1 MSFQSLEYLIFLPV
15 VFILYWT
22 LCRGSKT
29 LQNGL
34 IVAASLVFYGW
45 WDWRFLGLLLLTAF
59 STFFAGMWMGK
70 TEDEKKRKWINAGTI
85 VFNIGILFFFKYFN
99 FFLQSFSDAF
109 SLFGAE
115 VNVHT
120 LKILFFFFFCF
131 YTFSALSYSI
141 DVYQRQVEPTCDLLA
156 FLAYVTFFPSI
167 LSGPISRA
175 QKQLPQY
182 FQKRVFDYDK
192 AVSACK
198 IILLGGGNE
207 IVSRRSSWY
216 LCGCYLC

>member
-1 MSFQSLEYLIFLPV
+1 MTFQSLEYLIFLPV

-45 WDWRFLGLLLLTAF
+45 WDWRVLGLLLITAL
-59 STFFAGMWMGK
+59 STYLAGMLMNK
-70 TEDEKKRKWINAGTI
+70 IDDEKERKWINIGAI
-85 VFNIGILFFFKYFN
+85 VLNVGILFFFKYFN
-99 FFLQSFSDAF
+99 FFVLSFADAF

-115 VNVHT
+115 MNVHT
-120 LKILFFFFFCF
+120 LKILLPVGISF
-131 YTFSALSYSI
+131 YTFTALSYSI
-141 DVYQRQVEPTCDLLA
+141 DVYQRKVEPSRDVLA
-156 FLAYVTFFPSI
+156 YLAYVTFFPSI

-182 FQKRVFDYDK
+182 FEKRVFDYDK
-192 AVSACK
+192 TVSACK
-198 IILLGGGNE
+198 ILLLGG
-207 IVSRRSSWY
+207 
-216 LCGCYLC
+216 